1 MAESP
6 SQEYA
11 PTSAQEENR
20 LFSAGWY
27 RALTLVER
35 LGITRS
41 FDSTVE
47 HGETYNAELTERK
60 LKRWKEQYPF
70 ERESIFAQR
79 LQLDKLSEE
88 HMRFLWNE
96 SPEALQARLPDTPAW
111 LQELRHA
118 YAQDASSDYDDV
130 LLRILQPATGAPAA
144 SSMQQTGPSFLTV
157 ALPLIISGIERLRAG
172 IARLTSASAVLPFD
186 QESIYTV
193 WLACLPGRLI
203 PQVMR
208 TLTLELNVARLE
220 DRLHGD
226 TPQERARDFTR
237 QLRQREVALPLL
249 EEYAPLARNL
259 VTTIE
264 HWVLCGLEFLDR
276 LCADWEQIC
285 QTFSPGTDPGQLV
298 EINGSAGDLHKG
310 GQSTLVLSFSSGFHL
325 IYRPKP
331 MAVDV
336 HFQELL
342 RWLNEHGEHPAF
354 RTLAVLDRGLYGWAE
369 FAAAETCTSQV
380 AVERFYERQGGYLAL
395 FYALEA
401 TDVHFENLI
410 AAGEHPVMIDLE
422 SLFHPRPER
431 TPSPAVHQQTL
442 MLMDHSVL
450 RIGLLPHRMWGDQEH
465 RGVDISGLGGE
476 GGQLTPRPVL
486 RLEQADTDQMHFVR
500 KRMEMPSKLNRP
512 TLNGDVIDVG
522 AYKGSLLKGFE
533 QIYRLLMQERD
544 ALLSGPIQAFAND
557 EIRLIARATNTYAQ
571 LLMESYHP
579 DLLRNALDRDCF
591 FDRLWGAI
599 TTQPSLKRLIA
610 AERADLHAGDI
621 PLFTTRP
628 DTRDIFTSSGAC
640 IADYL
645 PTTSLD
651 NVKQRFQTFSEQ
663 DLQRQ
668 HWFIEASL
676 ETLLMSDG
684 ARDHWRPTRSQPVQ
698 GGQATSTRLLK
709 AACDAGEYLAEMA
722 LGNEEEVGWI
732 GLTFVGEREWTLL
745 PAGVDLY
752 NGATGIA
759 LFLAYLGAITG
770 EERYTQL
777 TRAALTSIQAQVV
790 EMRKDERSLTPGGF
804 DGWGGLLYLYTHL
817 GALWHESALWEQARE
832 IIPSLR
838 APIDQ
843 DNALDMIG
851 GAAGLLTTLLA
862 FHHVAPSPD
871 VLETAVYCG
880 DHLLRYAAQ
889 CGGEPLPEVDGKPPI
904 AASHPL
910 TGFSHGAAGMAF
922 SLLRLAS
929 VSGEVR
935 FLEGARR
942 AMEYE
947 RTMFLPEQKNWPD
960 FRTNEIITAKR
971 RAQPTEGK
979 SCLTAWCH
987 GAPGIGLGRLASL
1000 PYQDDPTMRE
1010 EIAIAI
1016 QTTIDHGFGMNHSIC
1031 HGDLG
1036 NLEIFLTA
1044 AQTWGDVVYQDLTQ
1058 TYATM
1063 VLNDIEH
1070 QGWLTGT
1077 PSSVESPGLMTGIAG
1092 IGYQL
1097 LRLAYP
1103 ECVPNVLILAPP
1115 INVNR
1120 ETSV

>member
-6 SQEYA
+6 SQERNSTPA
-11 PTSAQEENR
+11 KREDR

-27 RALTLVER
+27 QALTLTER
-35 LGITRS
+35 LEMTRS
-41 FDSTVE
+41 SDSTVE
-47 HGETYNAELTERK
+47 HDETYNAELTERK

-70 ERESIFAQR
+70 EKDHIFAQR
-79 LQLDKLSEE
+79 LELDKLSEE

-96 SPEALQARLPDTPAW
+96 SPEALQARLADTPAW

-130 LLRILQPATGAPAA
+130 LSRILQSATGAPAA
-144 SSMQQTGPSFLTV
+144 SSAQQTGPGFLTV

-172 IARLTSASAVLPFD
+172 IARFASTSAVLPFD
-186 QESIYTV
+186 QGSIYSV
-193 WLACLPGRLI
+193 WLTCLPGRLI
-203 PQVMR
+203 PQIMR

-226 TPQERARDFTR
+226 TPQERARDFTH
-237 QLRQREVALPLL
+237 QLRQREVVLPLL

-285 QTFSPGTDPGQLV
+285 QTFSLDTDPGQLV

-310 GQSTLVLSFSSGFHL
+310 GQSTLVLRFSSGFRL

-354 RTLAVLDRGLYGWAE
+354 RTLTVLDRGLYGWAE
-369 FAAAETCTSQV
+369 FAAAEPCTSQA

-410 AAGEHPVMIDLE
+410 AAGEDPVMIDLE

-431 TPSPAVHQQTL
+431 TPSPAVQQQTL

-486 RLEQADTDQMHFVR
+486 RLEQADTDQMHFIRERV
-500 KRMEMPSKLNRP
+500 KMPSKLNRP
-512 TLNGDVIDVG
+512 TLNGESIDVN

-533 QIYRLLMQERD
+533 QIYRLLTRERD

-557 EIRLIARATNTYAQ
+557 EIRLIVRATNTYAQ

-591 FDRLWGAI
+591 FDRLWGAT

-628 DTRDIFTSSGAC
+628 DTRDIFTSRGVC

-651 NVKQRFQTFSEQ
+651 NVKQRFQSFSEQ

-668 HWFIEASL
+668 LWFIEASL
-676 ETLLMSDG
+676 ETLSLSEG
-684 ARDHWRPTRSQPVQ
+684 ASRWRPTLSQPVQ
-698 GGQATSTRLLK
+698 GGRATSARLLK

-722 LGNEEEVGWI
+722 LGDEKEVGWI
-732 GLTFVGEREWTLL
+732 GLTFVGEREWALL
-745 PAGVDLY
+745 PAGADLY

-759 LFLAYLGAITG
+759 LFLAYLGTITG
-770 EERYTQL
+770 EERYTKL
-777 TRAALTSIQAQVV
+777 ARAALASLQLQVA

-817 GALWHESALWEQARE
+817 GALWHEPALWEQARE

-838 APIDQ
+838 ASIDQ
-843 DNALDMIG
+843 DNALDMIS

-862 FHHVAPSPD
+862 FYHVVPSPD
-871 VLETAVYCG
+871 VLEMAIYCG
-880 DHLLRYAAQ
+880 DHLLRHAAQ
-889 CGGEPLPEVDGKPPI
+889 CGGEPRHEVEGKPSI

-922 SLLRLAS
+922 SLLQLAA
-929 VSGEVR
+929 VSGEAR
-935 FLEGARR
+935 FREGARR

-947 RTMFLPEQKNWPD
+947 RSMFLPEQKNWPD
-960 FRTNEIITAKR
+960 FRTNEVVTDRR
-971 RAQPTEGK
+971 RAQSTEGE
-979 SCLTAWCH
+979 SCLTTWCH

-1016 QTTIDHGFGMNHSIC
+1016 QSTIDHGFGMNHSIC

-1044 AQTWGDVVYQDLTQ
+1044 AQTWGDVVYHDLTQ

-1063 VLNDIEH
+1063 ALNDIER

-1077 PSSVESPGLMTGIAG
+1077 PSSVKSPGLMTGIAG

-1103 ECVPNVLILAPP
+1103 ERVPNVLILAPP
-1115 INVNR
+1115 TNVER
-1120 ETSV
+1120 KTSI